1 MKIPSQNERECGIQ
15 AAPWDRYIG
24 QTMVVQNVVTLLR
37 CRWCL
42 LKKITQVLQ
51 RKWNKRSTVVL
62 QEEIAKNNEVV
73 CRRMSES
80 QKKGT
85 KAQNIEKTQTKWIR
99 HGWKNRRRSVSRL
112 PCSLLTVYWF
122 GHIYIIWIWGW
133 LCPPCHF
140 RSSST
145 SSSSSSSS
153 TPLGLRPIRGTI
165 QAEIVCFSRWLSNVK
180 IC

>member
-1 MKIPSQNERECGIQ
+1 MKG
-15 AAPWDRYIG
+15 
-24 QTMVVQNVVTLLR
+24 NVGSKLHPEIDTLVKQWLYR
-37 CRWCL
+37 MWTPCSGADDVY
-42 LKKITQVLQ
+42 LKKQKNTQVLQ

-85 KAQNIEKTQTKWIR
+85 KAQNIEKTRTKWIR

-122 GHIYIIWIWGW
+122 GHIYN
-133 LCPPCHF
+133 LDL
-140 RSSST
+140 RLAV
-145 SSSSSSSS
+145 SSSSLQVLFNFFQQLLELNAAGPPSDQGHH
-153 TPLGLRPIRGTI
+153 PGRNCVFF
-165 QAEIVCFSRWLSNVK
+165 EVVK
-180 IC
+180 

>member
-15 AAPWDRYIG
+15 AAPRDRYIG
-24 QTMVVQNVVTLLR
+24 QTMVVQNVDTLLR

-42 LKKITQVLQ
+42 LKKQKNTQVLQ

-85 KAQNIEKTQTKWIR
+85 EAQNIEKTQTKWIR

-122 GHIYIIWIWGW
+122 GHIYN
-133 LCPPCHF
+133 LDL
-140 RSSST
+140 RLAV
-145 SSSSSSSS
+145 SSSSLQVLFNFFQQLLELNAAGPPSDQGHH
-153 TPLGLRPIRGTI
+153 PGRNCVFF
-165 QAEIVCFSRWLSNVK
+165 EVVK
-180 IC
+180 